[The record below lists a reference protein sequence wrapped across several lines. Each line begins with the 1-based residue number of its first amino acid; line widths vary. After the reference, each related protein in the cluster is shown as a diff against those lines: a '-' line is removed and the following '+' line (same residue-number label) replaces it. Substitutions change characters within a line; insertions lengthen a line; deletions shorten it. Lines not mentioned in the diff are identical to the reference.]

1 MSLRRVVTLLLLVA
15 LAIVLVACGSDDN
28 TDSGNSGTQSG
39 DNAGAAPVDL
49 GNVTNKGSKD
59 LGSSMSATLEL
70 EADDNYF
77 KPTFIK
83 AAPGAKVSVEM
94 KNEGSA
100 THTFTIDGTSI
111 DKDLEPDATATAE
124 VTVPSS
130 GALEFHCRFHGG
142 AGMKGAFY
150 TKDGDTVTNASAT
163 GADSNAS
170 TTAAGGLYP

>member
-1 MSLRRVVTLLLLVA
+1 MPVVLAA
-15 LAIVLVACGSDDN
+15 LAVALVACGSDDN
-28 TDSGNSGTQSG
+28 NNSGSSG
-39 DNAGAAPVDL
+39 STSNGNGGSTPVDI
-49 GNVTNKGSKD
+49 GNVTNKGTKD

-83 AAPGAKVSVEM
+83 AAPGAKVTVEV

-100 THTFTIDGTSI
+100 THTFTIDGASI
-111 DKDLEPDATATAE
+111 DDELAPDESATAE
-124 VTVPSS
+124 VTVPAS
-130 GALEFHCRFHGG
+130 GALEFHCRFHGA

-150 TKDGDTVTNASAT
+150 TKDGDTVTNASGT
-163 GADSNAS
+163 GSGSEAS

>member
-1 MSLRRVVTLLLLVA
+1 MSLRRVVTFLLLVA

-28 TDSGNSGTQSG
+28 NNSGNSGTQSG

-83 AAPGAKVSVEM
+83 AAPGAKVTVEV
-94 KNEGSA
+94 KNEGST
-100 THTFTIDGTSI
+100 THTFTINGASI
-111 DKDLEPDATATAE
+111 DKTLEADSTATAE
-124 VTVPSS
+124 VTVPAS
-130 GALEFHCRFHGG
+130 GALEFFCKIHGSL
-142 AGMKGAFY
+142 GMKGAFY
-150 TKDGDTVTNASAT
+150 TKDGDTVTNAAGP
-163 GADSNAS
+163 GADSNDS